1 MNDLRIKKKSFNI
14 LMFNIKVSPKTES
27 EDFTEM
33 YSKIIKKLH
42 SENVAINTR
51 GDKFMEL
58 RTLNSFNNDE
68 VLYGYMT
75 YYTILDT
82 KDWYNKRLKTIET
95 VELNEDLYPNAKEI
109 EYFFIP
115 KAHRFCFISK
125 TNGIAMSQV
134 ELFLQKALPSLVE
147 DGKEVIV
154 TRELT
159 EDVIERILNAPSL
172 SRLEISLSYSNNDLS
187 DDFEELLDNDIRD
200 GHVEHL
206 NLTAKSFKSET
217 IDINNSKLLKAALKL
232 SQSNGYAEAV
242 IQNEH
247 GKNELVATVE
257 YPRKELVLST
267 EGNEHRD
274 VLSLIMRLFRNA

>member
-33 YSKIIKKLH
+33 YSKLIKKLH

-58 RTLNSFNNDE
+58 RTLNSFNEDE

-95 VELNEDLYPNAKEI
+95 VELNEDLYPNAKEV

-134 ELFLQKALPSLVE
+134 ELFLQKALPGLVE
-147 DGKEVIV
+147 VGKEVIV

-206 NLTAKSFKSET
+206 NLTAKSFKAET

-247 GKNELVATVE
+247 GKNEIVATVE
-257 YPRKELVLST
+257 YPRKELVFST
-267 EGNEHRD
+267 EGNEHSD
-274 VLSLIMRLFRNA
+274 VFSLIMRLFRNA